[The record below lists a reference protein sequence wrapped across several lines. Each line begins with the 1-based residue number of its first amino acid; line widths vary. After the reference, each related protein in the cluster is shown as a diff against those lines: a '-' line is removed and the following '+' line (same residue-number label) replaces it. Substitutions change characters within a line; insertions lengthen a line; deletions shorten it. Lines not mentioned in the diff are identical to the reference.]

1 MHGLCLVVGV
11 LQVTGLSFLIL
22 QPVEPCSGFSYGLKF

>member
-22 QPVEPCSGFSYGLKF
+22 QPWSPAQVSPMD